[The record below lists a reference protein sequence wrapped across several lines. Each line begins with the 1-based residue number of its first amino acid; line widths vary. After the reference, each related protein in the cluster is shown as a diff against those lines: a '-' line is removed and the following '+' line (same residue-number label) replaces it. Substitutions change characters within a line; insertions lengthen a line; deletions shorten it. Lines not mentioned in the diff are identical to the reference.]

1 MKLQRFTVRGLRS
14 AAAMV
19 AVGLVVSACAGAAP
33 DASPGSADS
42 VVGTWGDTGA
52 SEPHLVLASDGSVT
66 GTDGC
71 NGIATTFAVDGTS
84 VEFES
89 FMSTFKACEGVDT
102 WLSAVHSAEVDGD
115 EMIVSNASGD
125 RIGTLKRTAG

>member
-1 MKLQRFTVRGLRS
+1 MKLPRFSARGLRS
-14 AAAMV
+14 AIAIV
-19 AVGLVVSACAGAAP
+19 GVGLVVSACAGTAP
-33 DASPGSADS
+33 DASPASADS
-42 VVGTWGDTGA
+42 VVGTWGDTGD
-52 SEPHLVLASDGSVT
+52 SQPHLVLSSDGSVV

-84 VEFES
+84 IEFES

-115 EMIVSNASGD
+115 DMIVSNASGD
-125 RIGTLKRTAG
+125 RIGTLKRTAD